1 MMSVTPIRDRKAERR
16 SVTRAE
22 ILAAAWD
29 IAHEE
34 GLSELS
40 LRELGV
46 RVGMR
51 AQSLY
56 SYFDSKHAIYD
67 AMFRAANE
75 ELLLRMQAV
84 SAMDGSPDDRFRR
97 RTRAFIDF
105 ATADPARAQLLFVR
119 SLPGFEPTPEA
130 YAPAVQVL
138 DLARD
143 ALGAMGVTDDELV
156 DIWTATVSGLIQQ
169 QLAND
174 PGGDRWVRLLDDVI
188 EMYLAFARSR
198 TKQ

>member
-1 MMSVTPIRDRKAERR
+1 MDR
-16 SVTRAE
+16 
-22 ILAAAWD
+22 
-29 IAHEE
+29 
-34 GLSELS
+34 
-40 LRELGV
+40 
-46 RVGMR
+46 
-51 AQSLY
+51 
-56 SYFDSKHAIYD
+56 
-67 AMFRAANE
+67 
-75 ELLLRMQAV
+75 
-84 SAMDGSPDDRFRR
+84 SPDDRFRR

-198 TKQ
+198 TEQ

>member
-1 MMSVTPIRDRKAERR
+1 
-16 SVTRAE
+16 
-22 ILAAAWD
+22 
-29 IAHEE
+29 
-34 GLSELS
+34 
-40 LRELGV
+40 
-46 RVGMR
+46 
-51 AQSLY
+51 
-56 SYFDSKHAIYD
+56 
-67 AMFRAANE
+67 MFRAANE

>member
-1 MMSVTPIRDRKAERR
+1 MSVTPTRNRKAERR
-16 SVTRAE
+16 SETRAE

-40 LRELGV
+40 LRALGV

-67 AMFRAANE
+67 AMFREANE
-75 ELLLRMQAV
+75 ELLRVKQEA
-84 SAMDGSPDDRFRR
+84 AAADGTPEEAFRR
-97 RTRAFIDF
+97 GARAFVEF

-119 SLPGFEPTPEA
+119 SLPGFEPTTDA

-138 DLARD
+138 ELTRQDLRR
-143 ALGAMGVTDDELV
+143 LGIADDELV
-156 DIWTATVSGLIQQ
+156 DVWTAIASGLINQ

-174 PGGDRWVRLLDDVI
+174 PGGDRWVRRLDDVI
-188 EMYLAFARSR
+188 EMYLAYARSR
-198 TKQ
+198 GEA

>member
-1 MMSVTPIRDRKAERR
+1 MSVIPIRDRKAERR
-16 SVTRAE
+16 AETRAE

-29 IAHEE
+29 IAHED
-34 GLSELS
+34 GLTELS

-75 ELLLRMQAV
+75 ELLLRMQEIQAT
-84 SAMDGSPDDRFRR
+84 AGSPDDRFRR
-97 RTRAFIDF
+97 RTRAFIEF
-105 ATADPARAQLLFVR
+105 AVADPARAQLLFVR

-130 YAPAVQVL
+130 YAPAVKVL
-138 DLARD
+138 ELARD
-143 ALGAMGVTDDELV
+143 ALGAIGITDDELL
-156 DIWTATVSGLIQQ
+156 DIWTATVSGLIHQ

-188 EMYLAFARSR
+188 EMFLAFVRSR
-198 TKQ
+198 DTA

>member
-1 MMSVTPIRDRKAERR
+1 MRDRRAERFEA
-16 SVTRAE
+16 TQQE
-22 ILAAAWD
+22 ILDVAWGLVRAD
-29 IAHEE
+29 GLA
-34 GLSELS
+34 GLSM
-40 LRELGV
+40 RELGA
-46 RVGMR
+46 RVGLR

-56 SYFDSKHAIYD
+56 VYFPSKHAIYD

>member
-1 MMSVTPIRDRKAERR
+1 MMSVAPIRDRKAERR

-143 ALGAMGVTDDELV
+143 ALGAMGVTDNELV

>member
-1 MMSVTPIRDRKAERR
+1 MSVAPIRDRKAERR
-16 SVTRAE
+16 SETRAE

-75 ELLLRMQAV
+75 ELLLRMHAV
-84 SAMDGSPDDRFRR
+84 SATDGSPDDWFRR
-97 RTRAFIDF
+97 RTRAFVDF

-138 DLARD
+138 GLTRD
-143 ALGAMGVTDDELV
+143 ALAVMGVTDDELV
-156 DIWTATVSGLIQQ
+156 DIWTATVSGLIHQ

-188 EMYLAFARSR
+188 EMFLAFARSR
-198 TKQ
+198 GEA

>member
-1 MMSVTPIRDRKAERR
+1 MSVAPIRDRKAERR
-16 SVTRAE
+16 SVTQAE

-75 ELLLRMQAV
+75 ELLLRMQEV
-84 SAMDGSPDDRFRR
+84 SAMDGPPDEWFRR
-97 RTRAFIDF
+97 RARAFVDF

-138 DLARD
+138 HLTREALAM
-143 ALGAMGVTDDELV
+143 MGVTDDALV
-156 DIWTATVSGLIQQ
+156 DLWTATISGLIQQ

-188 EMYLAFARSR
+188 EMFLAFAHSR
-198 TKQ
+198 GNA

>member
-1 MMSVTPIRDRKAERR
+1 MMSVAPIRDRKAERR